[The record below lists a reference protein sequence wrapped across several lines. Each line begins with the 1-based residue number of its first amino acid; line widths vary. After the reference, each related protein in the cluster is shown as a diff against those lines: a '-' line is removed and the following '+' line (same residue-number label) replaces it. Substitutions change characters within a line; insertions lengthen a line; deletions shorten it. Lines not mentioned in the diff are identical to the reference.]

1 MRFFKK
7 KNVCS
12 NEQGST
18 VVEFALLIP
27 VFIVF
32 AYAIFDLGS
41 YFFVN
46 AQLQTAT
53 EQAARHI
60 RVGGSYDADGTG
72 PNSPIVLTASNS
84 QSQAAFKQ
92 LTCSYVY
99 AIFKS
104 TCLQKLLVDVQSFP
118 ASNFSDVTYSNIS
131 DGANASH
138 PADGTLNDDD
148 TTYNPGGGGYVVIVR
163 ALYPYNFLLPQ
174 LAVLTGM
181 PTGSHRSVSVIST
194 VAFRNEPF

>member
-1 MRFFKK
+1 MRFFKR

-18 VVEFALLIP
+18 VVEFALLAP
-27 VFIVF
+27 AFIVF
-32 AYAIFDLGS
+32 VYAIFDLSS

-60 RVGGSYDADGTG
+60 RVGGSYDPDGSG
-72 PNSPIVLTASNS
+72 PNPPVDLTGNNS
-84 QSQAAFKQ
+84 QSQAAFKE
-92 LTCSYVY
+92 LVCSNVY

-104 TCLQKLLVDVQSFP
+104 TCVQKLLVDVQSFP

-131 DGANASH
+131 DGANPSH
-138 PADGTLNDDD
+138 PANGTLNDDD
-148 TTYNPGGGGYVVIVR
+148 TNYNPGAGGYVVIVR
-163 ALYPYNFLLPQ
+163 SLYPYSFLLPQ

-181 PTGSHRSVSVIST
+181 PSGSHSTISVIST